1 MIKNHFY
8 ELLFE
13 IFSNSTRFLANETQF
28 YNISVES
35 EDSQLFK
42 INYQNI

>member
-28 YNISVES
+28 YNISAES
-35 EDSQLFK
+35 KDSKLFK